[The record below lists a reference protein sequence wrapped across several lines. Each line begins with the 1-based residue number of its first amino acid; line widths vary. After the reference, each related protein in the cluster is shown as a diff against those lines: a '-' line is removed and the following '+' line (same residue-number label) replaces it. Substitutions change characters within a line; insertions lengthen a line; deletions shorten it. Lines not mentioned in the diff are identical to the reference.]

1 MTKVNI
7 ENFIECVKGY
17 PILYNRRHKD
27 YNSIEKKTLA
37 WELISKEMNESSEIL
52 KNKWKGLKDGYT
64 KYKRFLSG
72 VAPSN
77 KSYHSWCWSKNLKF
91 LDNYMIYKKYSKY
104 KKAQTS
110 GTSSPSPPRQSPTP
124 SADEKDLRENI
135 ESEPWTV
142 SPATQYESQGSRRSL
157 SVTDEEFEPKHQ
169 KLLDPVDHLFTSY
182 AGTFRRLS
190 LKSQCMIKVK
200 MARIFAEAEL
210 AEFGSVTTNGS
221 EVINVSNDN
230 SIDRSHITTIKM
242 ERI

>member
-1 MTKVNI
+1 MTTVNI

-17 PILYNRRHKD
+17 PILYNRRHIY

-37 WELISKEMNESSEIL
+37 WELISKEMNESSDIL

-64 KYKRFLSG
+64 KYKRFQSG

-77 KSYHSWCWSKNLKF
+77 KSYHSWCWSENLKF
-91 LDNYMIYKKYSKY
+91 LDEYMIHKKHSKY

-110 GTSSPSPPRQSPTP
+110 VSSSPSPPRQSPTP
-124 SADEKDLRENI
+124 SDEKDLRENI

-142 SPATQYESQGSRRSL
+142 SPAIQYESHGSRRSL
-157 SVTDEEFEPKHQ
+157 SVTDEEFEPKRQ

-190 LKSQCMIKVK
+190 LKTQCMIKVK
-200 MARIFAEAEL
+200 MAKIFAEAEL
-210 AEFGSVTTNGS
+210 AEFGSVNTN
-221 EVINVSNDN
+221 EVLCNVSNDN
-230 SIDRSHITTIKM
+230 SIDSSQITTVKM
-242 ERI
+242 EKI